1 MRKVPNAGDETFL
14 LRILQDE
21 SETGT
26 TLQRRQDIPSSDEEM
41 EDDDLNWVWMEVQ
54 QTLVVYIH
62 MKKAKM
68 RL

>member
-1 MRKVPNAGDETFL
+1 MRKFPNAGDETFL

-21 SETGT
+21 SDTGT
-26 TLQRRQDIPSSDEEM
+26 TLQRRQNIPSSDEEM
-41 EDDDLNWVWMEVQ
+41 EDDDLNSVWMEVQ

-62 MKKAKM
+62 MKKTKI

>member
-1 MRKVPNAGDETFL
+1 MRKVPNAGDDTFL

-21 SETGT
+21 LDTGT
-26 TLQRRQDIPSSDEEM
+26 TLHRRQNIPSSDEEM

-54 QTLVVYIH
+54 ETLVVYIH
-62 MKKAKM
+62 MKKTKI

>member
-1 MRKVPNAGDETFL
+1 MRKVPHAGDETFI

-21 SETGT
+21 SDTGT
-26 TLQRRQDIPSSDEEM
+26 TLQRRQNIPSSDEEI

-54 QTLVVYIH
+54 QTLVVYIY
-62 MKKAKM
+62 MKKTKI